1 MAAVPFHEYPQREA
15 LMQRAPE
22 IMAAVLRRSGG
33 RGKHWDDRVE
43 VDGAIC
49 VAQALADGTEIPGL
63 QASVLSNSHLLIY
76 SLGSPWFSNSQ
87 VWLIEQFFIR
97 IGKGSV
103 GAAFRDLEDLARA
116 SGARRIVMATSLAA
130 NDAALGRLYAQNGYS
145 PESSQH
151 IKDL

>member
-1 MAAVPFHEYPQREA
+1 VAAVPFHQYPHRAE
-15 LMQRAPE
+15 LMERAPQ
-22 IMAAVLRRSGG
+22 IMDGVMRRSGG
-33 RGKHWDDRVE
+33 RGKHWDDRIE

-49 VAQALADGTEIPGL
+49 VAQALADGVEIPGL

-76 SLGSPWFSNSQ
+76 TLGSPWFNSSK

-97 IGKGSV
+97 IDRGPV
-103 GAAFRDLEDLARA
+103 GFAFRDLEDLARA
-116 SGARRIVMATSLAA
+116 QGASRIVMATSLAA